1 MCKILV
7 IDDDREIRELV
18 KELLMELPYQVEIAL
33 AETGYEGLEKIR
45 KILPDLILLDIYL
58 PDIDGLSVCRQL
70 KQDASL
76 KNIPVLMMTGVNTD
90 HDWLKSA
97 LKAGA
102 ESFVNKPFHPHYL
115 LAQVNT
121 MLRLKQAEDR
131 LRNQN
136 LLLEQRLMERSQEL
150 VESEQLFFSFM
161 HEIQALVYIKNAE
174 GKYLFINTYFKK
186 LFQNRQWV
194 GIRDEDIFSPDEAAL
209 MSRYDDIAKETGS
222 CIYEQTLT
230 LGDKAVIIENH
241 KFRIQRSN
249 GEVFVGGVA
258 FDITQRRNAQD
269 LVESSL
275 REKEILLK
283 EVHHRVKNNMQVI
296 SSLLRM
302 QSTFIKNDT
311 DRQLFID
318 SLNRV
323 RSMALIH
330 ERLYKNDN
338 LSQID
343 LDIYVRQLLQ
353 QLGAMY
359 IRADLQVAAEIDIED
374 IPLDLDT
381 AIPLGLIINEI
392 VSNAYKYAFE
402 GRVRGLITISMKRQ
416 ENCLEVK
423 IGDDGIGL
431 DPSLTLD
438 DGNLGFQ
445 LISSLTA
452 QLHGKIT
459 ISRDNGTIF
468 TLRFCLPQ
476 SE

>member
-1 MCKILV
+1 
-7 IDDDREIRELV
+7 
-18 KELLMELPYQVEIAL
+18 
-33 AETGYEGLEKIR
+33 
-45 KILPDLILLDIYL
+45 
-58 PDIDGLSVCRQL
+58 
-70 KQDASL
+70 
-76 KNIPVLMMTGVNTD
+76 
-90 HDWLKSA
+90 
-97 LKAGA
+97 
-102 ESFVNKPFHPHYL
+102 
-115 LAQVNT
+115 
-121 MLRLKQAEDR
+121 
-131 LRNQN
+131 
-136 LLLEQRLMERSQEL
+136 
-150 VESEQLFFSFM
+150 
-161 HEIQALVYIKNAE
+161 
-174 GKYLFINTYFKK
+174 
-186 LFQNRQWV
+186 
-194 GIRDEDIFSPDEAAL
+194 
-209 MSRYDDIAKETGS
+209 
-222 CIYEQTLT
+222 
-230 LGDKAVIIENH
+230 
-241 KFRIQRSN
+241 
-249 GEVFVGGVA
+249 
-258 FDITQRRNAQD
+258 
-269 LVESSL
+269 
-275 REKEILLK
+275 
-283 EVHHRVKNNMQVI
+283 MQVI

-468 TLRFCLPQ
+468 TLRF
-476 SE
+476 